1 MNLIELGSRTAKN
14 GFQNEKD
21 IAERFNNWKTY
32 TEAQEWLKVMGY
44 DLTKIEKVK
53 AIILSGYKADINV
66 NVFIFYADTVD
77 VRNIQVK
84 LVSNHKGYN
93 QIDKRWVDSYQAL
106 WRFNQEISSILKRF
120 TGEIPPNITNS
131 QNKRRMFL
139 NEFSQEE
146 QNLLLTWFNENRI
159 LVLTD
164 ILRGRGEFSAEWVL
178 VVQKTVANARWTL
191 KNINE
196 VLQHYGSGY
205 IKISARG
212 SLHFGRITMQ
222 RKGGDGGRKTAN
234 MLQFKL
240 DPAELFEL

>member
-21 IAERFNNWKTY
+21 VAERFNNWKIY
-32 TEAQEWLKVMGY
+32 GEAQEWLKLMGY

-53 AIILSGYKADINV
+53 AIVLSGYKADINV
-66 NVFIFYADTVD
+66 NVFIFYADAVD
-77 VRNIQVK
+77 IRNIQVK
-84 LVSNHKGYN
+84 LVSNSKGYN
-93 QIDKRWVDSYQAL
+93 QIDKRWVDSYQEL
-106 WRFNQEISSILKRF
+106 WGFNNEILSILKRF
-120 TGEIPPNITNS
+120 TGEIPPNIINS
-131 QNKRRMFL
+131 RNTRRMFL

-146 QNLLLTWFNENRI
+146 QKLLLMWFNENKI

-178 VVQKTVANARWTL
+178 VVQKIENNSKWAL

-205 IKISARG
+205 IKISSRG

-222 RKGGDGGRKTAN
+222 RKGGDNGRKTAN

-240 DPAELFEL
+240 DPTELFEL